1 MKAAPILPGTAE
13 GPVLRLDQPLS
24 FWGGVDPAECRLL
37 APPKAS
43 IAGTVLMLPETIG
56 SSSSSAVLLE
66 LLRNGQAP
74 AALVLGRPDAILGL
88 GILVAAEMGWPTI
101 PLLLLPV
108 AEQQGFTTGQRV
120 RIDVDGKLQWG
131 GPPCPPAGGTPAKP
145 LGR

>member
-1 MKAAPILPGTAE
+1 MKAAPILPGTAA

-24 FWGGVDPAECRLL
+24 FWGGVDPAEGRLL
-37 APPKAS
+37 APPQAS

-66 LLRNGQAP
+66 LLRNGRAP

-101 PLLLLPV
+101 PLLMLPP
-108 AEQQGFTTGQRV
+108 AEQRRFASDDKVQV
-120 RIDVDGKLQWG
+120 AADGTISL
-131 GPPCPPAGGTPAKP
+131 AG
-145 LGR
+145 L